1 MPQKICEKCKKENG
15 VRARRCKF
23 CDAGFAF
30 KIKKEKSKAVKVN
43 WRELQNGDIIKVL
56 GGGPIW
62 KPADYNPNIKATEEE
77 YDDDDDESEDDE
89 ENSSKSKN
97 KSLDKISMG
106 YRGKF
111 KVFRLDANG
120 IVAYGIEKTSGY
132 CHIWMAEE
140 KLIDGKL
147 LKRPHRIAKVAW

>member
-1 MPQKICEKCKKENG
+1 MNSEAEYYAPDDSPSPFDGPPSGYSNNPIFNPPNMNSGFGAGTGFDSSANKNSG
-15 VRARRCKF
+15 GF
-23 CDAGFAF
+23 NDPGAGF
-30 KIKKEKSKAVKVN
+30 
-43 WRELQNGDIIKVL
+43 G
-56 GGGPIW
+56 
-62 KPADYNPNIKATEEE
+62 KPSSGFDQFGN
-77 YDDDDDESEDDE
+77 DDDDESEDDE

-111 KVFRLDANG
+111 KVFRLDNNG